1 VTYDLERERSEIL
14 RYLHSMSPAERHEFV
29 GDLRLERAIDEAA
42 ASVDLGERKAA
53 GVTYLDVGIP
63 ETCVEC
69 GHEEREHN
77 GPDGGCSVCMCDT
90 FVTWV
95 DE

>member
-1 VTYDLERERSEIL
+1 VT
-14 RYLHSMSPAERHEFV
+14 
-29 GDLRLERAIDEAA
+29 
-42 ASVDLGERKAA
+42 GERKAA
-53 GVTYLDVGIP
+53 GVTYLDVEIP

-77 GPDGGCSVCMCDT
+77 GPDGGCSVCICDT